1 MSCLD
6 TRLMDDL
13 IMILID
19 NVYHCMWYW
28 SSLACRNLYNCL
40 IYYLGVSFLSY
51 LKGEVT
57 RGYLLQENEEMY
69 SEKQK
74 RVLTFMRTPRELEK
88 VEITSIESLEVNNI
102 N

>member
-1 MSCLD
+1 
-6 TRLMDDL
+6 MDDL
-13 IMILID
+13 KMILID
-19 NVYHCMWYW
+19 NVHHCMWYW
-28 SSLACRNLYNCL
+28 SSWLAGIY
-40 IYYLGVSFLSY
+40 IIVGFYYLGVSFLGY

-88 VEITSIESLEVNNI
+88 VENNI
-102 N
+102 IWVFKG